1 MKRAISIISAISLV
15 FIMTACGT
23 NDRNENP
30 EIGRNE
36 VAGVRIDS
44 DTRGTQQPAQ
54 QNEGENSPSNENNSG
69 SEISLDRAIEI
80 GHEELENRGYS
91 GTFSESC
98 KGTSRGQRVWEL
110 IYRVDGGNKPLA
122 EVYVNRETG
131 EVVKFEWDD

>member
-1 MKRAISIISAISLV
+1 M
-15 FIMTACGT
+15 
-23 NDRNENP
+23 
-30 EIGRNE
+30 
-36 VAGVRIDS
+36 
-44 DTRGTQQPAQ
+44 QQPAQ

-80 GHEELENRGYS
+80 GYEELENRGYS

-110 IYRVDGGNKPLA
+110 VYRVDDGRKPLA

-131 EVVKFEWDD
+131 AVVKFEWDD